1 MKAPV
6 AGADCGGGV
15 HLRPL
20 RREDL
25 PMTLAWRNRDD
36 VRIRFKSSAPIEAAQ
51 HAGWF
56 EAYID
61 KPGDHVFI
69 VEHEGR
75 PVGQA
80 AIYAIDAGAREAE
93 VGRFVVAPGEGGK
106 GYMRAAIA
114 GLVALASRE
123 WGLRRVYLE
132 VFADNERAVR
142 LYGSLG
148 FTVDRFE
155 DGMLHMS
162 LPIDG

>member
-6 AGADCGGGV
+6 GEVACGGGV
-15 HLRPL
+15 RLRPL
-20 RREDL
+20 GHEDL

-36 VRIRFKSSAPIEAAQ
+36 VRVRFKSSAPLTPAQ

-56 EAYID
+56 AAYLD

-69 VEHEGR
+69 VEHAGR

-80 AIYAIDAGAREAE
+80 AIYAIDRAAGEAE

-114 GLVALASRE
+114 GLAGLARQ
-123 WGLRRVYLE
+123 WGLRRLYLE
-132 VFADNERAVR
+132 VFADNARAVHVYR
-142 LYGSLG
+142 SLG
-148 FTVDRFE
+148 FTVERTE
-155 DGMLHMS
+155 GGMLHMS
-162 LPIDG
+162 LPIDA

>member
-1 MKAPV
+1 MKAAV
-6 AGADCGGGV
+6 DGVDCGGGV
-15 HLRPL
+15 SLRPL

-36 VRIRFKSSAPIEAAQ
+36 VRIRFKSSATIAPDQ
-51 HAGWF
+51 HARWF

-69 VEHEGR
+69 VEHDGR
-75 PVGQA
+75 AVGQVA
-80 AIYAIDAGAREAE
+80 VYAIDAGKGEAE
-93 VGRFVVAPGEGGK
+93 IGRFVAAPGESGK
-106 GYMRAAIA
+106 GHIRAAIS
-114 GLVALASRE
+114 GLVALAGRE

-142 LYGSLG
+142 LYRSLG
-148 FTVDRFE
+148 FTVDRTE

-162 LPIDG
+162 VPTNA